1 MIGSKLNLFHRRR
14 RGRKANEASAA
25 IAAVLEKR
33 KMMNKKLNISITL
46 QMPDCPKARGEFQ
59 KFTVA

>member
-14 RGRKANEASAA
+14 RRGRKANEGAA